1 MYMRANEATQNRPE
15 GTRVLDAPYVITDIN
30 VSLTQLMNEEG
41 WEKTDCNGITLFKTD
56 HVTSV
61 LILMNTGAR
70 IGENSI
76 AGTVTIQIVEGEVE
90 LKADEDVV
98 TLHAG
103 QIVMLHE
110 EVTHSL
116 LATEETVM
124 LLTNHIC

>member
-1 MYMRANEATQNRPE
+1 
-15 GTRVLDAPYVITDIN
+15 
-30 VSLTQLMNEEG
+30 
-41 WEKTDCNGITLFKTD
+41 
-56 HVTSV
+56 
-61 LILMNTGAR
+61 MNTGAR

-76 AGTVTIQIVEGEVE
+76 SGTVTIQIVEGEVE